1 VVTALTM
8 GTQTSKSPQKH
19 RKDRSRS
26 SSTSPEAATQS
37 SSSSSSATA
46 SGAAANRNY
55 SASSSAAAS
64 GPSTSSQEEADA
76 AFARRLAVEEQEELR
91 AEHAHQREALGLG
104 TLHRPH
110 APAEMHTA
118 RATCPLCAAQN
129 EFSAALGSQPVMM
142 QCGSCSGQFQVAMPS
157 QSPSCPSAPS
167 GAAASSAG
175 SSRQSLQL
183 CRRCGTMNQFP
194 APAIGQ
200 PMPDVLCGFCGSIT
214 PASTRRRVGGQ
225 RSNEARL
232 IEQMLMESQ
241 GRGRPAAGPMVR
253 VNVGGQRR
261 LVPLALLLALMA
273 EEADKSNPA
282 YHADIASLP
291 TRKLAAG
298 DNLNLGEQMRC
309 MVCLEDFGDGDDLK
323 TLPCLHIF
331 HQKCIEQWLHTDN
344 SCPICK
350 TPIGHLARGA

>member
-1 VVTALTM
+1 M
-8 GTQTSKSPQKH
+8 GTQSSKSPQKH
-19 RKDRSRS
+19 RKDRSRNN
-26 SSTSPEAATQS
+26 STSPEVATQS
-37 SSSSSSATA
+37 SSSSSFATG

-55 SASSSAAAS
+55 LHVASAAAAH
-64 GPSTSSQEEADA
+64 GPSTSSQEESDA
-76 AFARRLAVEEQEELR
+76 AFARRLAFEEQEELR
-91 AEHAHQREALGLG
+91 AEHAQQRQAFGLG
-104 TLHRPH
+104 SPHRQ
-110 APAEMHTA
+110 AAQAEMHTA
-118 RATCPLCAAQN
+118 RAACPMCGAMN

-157 QSPSCPSAPS
+157 AETPSSPSSPS

-175 SSRQSLQL
+175 SGRQSLQL

-194 APAIGQ
+194 APAVGQ

-214 PASTRRRVGGQ
+214 PANTRRRAGGQ
-225 RSNEARL
+225 RTNEARL
-232 IEQMLMESQ
+232 IEQMLLESQ

-261 LVPLALLLALMA
+261 MVPLALLLALMA

-291 TRKLAAG
+291 TRKLAG
-298 DNLNLGEQMRC
+298 GESLNLGEQMRC
-309 MVCLEDFGDGDDLK
+309 VVCLDDFGDGDDLK

-331 HQKCIEQWLHTDN
+331 HQKCIEQWLRTDN

-350 TPIGHLARGA
+350 TPIGHLARGS